1 MSEQTAETANP
12 EVNLQLSDLVTA
24 LQIFQLAS
32 NRGAFKPEEFTLV
45 GGVYERL
52 FQFLE
57 AAGAVQKSTPENDQQ
72 GDQK

>member
-1 MSEQTAETANP
+1 MSDQPAESNKP
-12 EVNLQLSDLVTA
+12 EVNLQLSDLVTT

-32 NRGAFKPEEFTLV
+32 SRGAFRAEEFTMV

-57 AAGAVQKSTPENDQQ
+57 SAGAVQKTMPENNQQ